1 MQQQDKAI
9 GSVAGGI
16 VVAFVTLLFNY
27 NTNKRNTKVPSWD
40 SRKASYS
47 LTQFSSVPM
56 EIMLNT

>member
-16 VVAFVTLLFNY
+16 VVAFVTLFNY